1 MSGEMCDAI
10 RIMRERRGYTQ
21 DELAERTGISRIS
34 IARYEAGRV
43 DPTAK
48 ALRRIADALDI
59 SADALLQ
66 GNVLDKPH
74 VSPGAIRVPI
84 YGTIPAGIPTEA
96 IEDIIDYEEV
106 PADWARGG
114 REYFGLKI
122 RGDSMSPKYNDGD
135 VVIFRKVD
143 TCESGQDCAVMV
155 NSDEATFK
163 RVKLES
169 WGVALIP
176 INPEYE
182 TRIYDNQQVEELPVR
197 VLGVAVQIRR
207 DV

>member
-1 MSGEMCDAI
+1 MNTIADGI
-10 RIMRERRGYTQ
+10 RRARDIKGVTQ
-21 DELAERTGISRIS
+21 EELAEMSGLNRTTIAKYETGKVRPSARAVAS
-34 IARYEAGRV
+34 IAA
-43 DPTAK
+43 
-48 ALRRIADALDI
+48 ALGVSADLIMHGGTIADTD
-59 SADALLQ
+59 
-66 GNVLDKPH
+66 

-84 YGTIPAGIPTEA
+84 YGTIPAGIPAEA

-106 PADWARGG
+106 PEGWARGG
-114 REYFGLKI
+114 KEYFGLKVK
-122 RGDSMSPKYNDGD
+122 GDSMAPKYNDGD
-135 VVIFRKVD
+135 VVIFRKQD

-155 NSDEATFK
+155 NSEDATFK

-176 INPEYE
+176 INPAYE
-182 TRIYDNQQVEELPVR
+182 TTIYDNSLVKRLPVR

>member
-1 MSGEMCDAI
+1 MENNTKGGEQSVN
-10 RIMRERRGYTQ
+10 RLKKLREGRYTQ
-21 DELAERTGISRIS
+21 EQ
-34 IARYEAGRV
+34 IA
-43 DPTAK
+43 
-48 ALRRIADALDI
+48 
-59 SADALLQ
+59 ALLGVSRSTYTKYEKGDIQ
-66 GNVLDKPH
+66 LGRDILVRLSRLYDCSIDYILGEDDA
-74 VSPGAIRVPI
+74 SPGAIRVPI
-84 YGTIPAGIPTEA
+84 YGTIPAGIPAEA

-106 PADWARGG
+106 PEGWARGG
-114 REYFGLKI
+114 KEYFGLKVK
-122 RGDSMSPKYNDGD
+122 GDSMAPKYSDGD
-135 VVIFRKVD
+135 VVIFRKQD

-176 INPEYE
+176 INPAYE
-182 TRIYDNQQVEELPVR
+182 TMIYDNSLVKRLPVR